1 MSGAQTVSPLT
12 AGQVWLRS
20 GGIFGLVAL
29 ATGSLAYG
37 LHDHYHAELLPWLG
51 ISHSFGDALAAV
63 FVVFCTFL
71 GSRFGSRII
80 YRDFV
85 LGSMSANQHLLEQ
98 GAAMRVAAEE
108 VTGELKQVGRFN
120 DVLRGQLD
128 MIIKETERAAFDIAS
143 RLGTID
149 QVVSRLAGFVD
160 STTRESATMLE
171 NSDVRVARNRELIGT
186 LDEYINDRVRAT
198 VEDRERVGEVVKE
211 VQSLGSLVQLI
222 KNISSQTN
230 LLALNA
236 AIEAA
241 RAGEAGRG
249 FAVVADE
256 VRKLSAATDTAVG
269 QINEGMNRVAES
281 INKRFQ
287 DKLAHTQIDRE
298 REALQRFSAQLEEL
312 GASYQEVTQHEA
324 RVVAVIRES
333 SEELAQMFMDAIA
346 NVQFQDVT
354 RQQIE
359 QIIAATHSFD
369 GHAGALADC
378 LDRSD
383 NPGFVF
389 KPLAHHI
396 DDLYQGYVM
405 SSQRAS
411 HAASIGSRARAAVGS
426 HATHDAGAGA
436 KIELF

>member
-1 MSGAQTVSPLT
+1 MSEAPFFDGRVIFRRMLVTAAPVTVAVGLLT
-12 AGQVWLRS
+12 Y
-20 GGIFGLVAL
+20 FG
-29 ATGSLAYG
+29 
-37 LHDHYHAELLPWLG
+37 HDTYHNALLPALG
-51 ISHSFGDALAAV
+51 LSHSFGDAMAAML
-63 FVVFCTFL
+63 VVIFAFFA
-71 GSRFGSRII
+71 SRAASFAM

-85 LGSMSANQHLLEQ
+85 HGTDAA
-98 GAAMRVAAEE
+98 GAALHEIEQRKRSAAAE
-108 VTGELKQVGRFN
+108 VATELRQVGTFN
-120 DVLRGQLD
+120 EVLRGQ
-128 MIIKETERAAFDIAS
+128 METVIKDTEQAAFGIAE

-149 QVVSRLAGFVD
+149 QVVTRLGGFAE
-160 STTRESATMLE
+160 STTRESSSLLATSE
-171 NSDVRVARNRELIGT
+171 QRIEHNRELIGT
-186 LDEYINDRVRAT
+186 LEHYIAERIKAT
-198 VEDRERVGEVVKE
+198 HEDRERVTEVVKE